1 MEKWIEWKKREIYP
15 EFVVQINCCP
25 IERNDE
31 HRNGVH
37 RAIIEIRKGLSADG
51 SNPPLSLF
59 YHLYIGR
66 VPKIYH
72 DDKNF
77 NDKIHSFIIANEK
90 RIIQNWE
97 IIPITVLSE
106 EEQNYARRA
115 CKLWGNNPNSAQYQ
129 INQYI
134 SQLEEQER
142 EEFQTQAIAEEQSPL
157 SSPIPADP
165 AQPKKI
171 DNNQNS
177 PQTVKVVHPRPKG
190 GRRTKE
196 EEKILYAYIYLSFC
210 YMVKHPNKKGAIET
224 PPSFANAVKG
234 RIKRGGGN
242 LVVNSRTFDK
252 GKNPGRFYRY
262 LIAKKYSVYLYGYTE
277 LDYINDKD
285 FADKCITEATDYINS
300 LDDKRKKKLLEGF
313 TINGNL
319 NSQ

>member
-1 MEKWIEWKKREIYP
+1 MKKWIEWKKREIYP
-15 EFVVQINCCP
+15 EFVVLINCCT

-37 RAIIEIRKGLSADG
+37 RAIIEIQRGLSADV
-51 SNPPLSLF
+51 SNPSLPYH

-66 VPKIYH
+66 VTEIYRY
-72 DDKNF
+72 DKNF
-77 NDKIHSFIIANEK
+77 NDKIYSFIIANEK

-97 IIPITVLSE
+97 IVPITALNE
-106 EEQNYARRA
+106 KEQDNARRVY
-115 CKLWGNNPNSAQYQ
+115 KLWGSNSNSAQYQ

-142 EEFQTQAIAEEQSPL
+142 EEFQTQSIAEEQPPL
-157 SSPIPADP
+157 SSPNLTDS
-165 AQPKKI
+165 AQPKKK
-171 DNNQNS
+171 DNKQNS
-177 PQTVKVVHPRPKG
+177 LPIVKVVKSRPKG

-210 YMVKHPNKKGAIET
+210 YMIKHPNKKGGIET

-242 LVVNSRTFDK
+242 LVVNSRMFDR

-262 LIAKKYSVYLYGYTE
+262 LLKKKYDVYFFGYTE
-277 LDYINDKD
+277 SDFINDKD
-285 FADKCITEATDYINS
+285 FAEECITEATEYIKS
-300 LDDKRKKKLLEGF
+300 LDDKRKKKLLEE
-313 TINGNL
+313 L
-319 NSQ
+319 Q